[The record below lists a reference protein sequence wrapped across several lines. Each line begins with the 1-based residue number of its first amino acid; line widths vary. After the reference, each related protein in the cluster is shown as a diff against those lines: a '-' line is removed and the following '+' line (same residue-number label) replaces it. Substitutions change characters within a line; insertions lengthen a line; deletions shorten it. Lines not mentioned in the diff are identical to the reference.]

1 MTARSDDTVHRDR
14 PKGDPKVSIAVPI
27 FNEAGNLPEL
37 IGRLQAVLD
46 GLPGGPH
53 EMVFVDD
60 GSSDGSAAVLG
71 NHANIDSR
79 IVVIELSRNFGHQT
93 AVTAAID
100 HVAGDVT
107 VVMDGD
113 LQDLPE
119 DIPSLLEYY
128 QQGYDV
134 VYARR
139 IKRKENPL
147 LRLAYHLAYRF
158 ISMLA
163 TPRLPL
169 DVGDF
174 SLLSRRV
181 VDALRQM
188 PERHRYVRGLR
199 AWVGFRQI
207 GIDVERAPR
216 RSGESKYSLSK
227 LVRLAVDGIVSFSI
241 IPLRTSIL
249 IGLAGICMS
258 VAYTVY
264 AVAMKLFYNRSP
276 AGFTALIVVIVF
288 LAALQFVVLGVLGEY
303 VGRIYEETKRRP
315 LYLVRKIT
323 RG

>member
-1 MTARSDDTVHRDR
+1 MTGKPNDAVKADR
-14 PKGDPKVSIAVPI
+14 PAHDPRVSVAVPI
-27 FNEAGNLPEL
+27 FNEEGSLPEL
-37 IGRLQAVLD
+37 IRRLQTVLD
-46 GLPGGPH
+46 SLPGGPH

-60 GSSDGSAAVLG
+60 GSSDRSLDVLAEHAAT
-71 NHANIDSR
+71 DSR

-100 HVAGDVT
+100 HVEGDVA

-119 DIPSLLEYY
+119 AIPSFLEHYSK
-128 QQGYDV
+128 GYDV

-139 IKRKENPL
+139 INRKENVL
-147 LRLAYHLAYRF
+147 LKLSYHLAYRF
-158 ISMLA
+158 ISRLSDM
-163 TPRLPL
+163 RLPL
-169 DVGDF
+169 DAGDF

-181 VDALRQM
+181 VEALRQM

-207 GIDVERAPR
+207 GIDVERAR
-216 RSGESKYSLSK
+216 RSSGETKYSLSK

-241 IPLRTSIL
+241 VPLRASIL
-249 IGLAGICMS
+249 IGLAGICAS
-258 VAYTVY
+258 VAYTTY
-264 AVAMKLFYNRSP
+264 AVVMKLFFDRSP
-276 AGFTALIVVIVF
+276 AGFTALVVVIVF

-315 LYLVRKIT
+315 LYLVRKIV

>member
-1 MTARSDDTVHRDR
+1 MTGKPDDVVKT
-14 PKGDPKVSIAVPI
+14 DPPAHDPRVSVAVPI
-27 FNEAGNLPEL
+27 FNEDGNLPEL
-37 IGRLQAVLD
+37 IGRLRAVLD
-46 GLPGGPH
+46 DLPGGPH

-60 GSSDGSAAVLG
+60 GSTDRSLDVLAEHAAT
-71 NHANIDSR
+71 DSR

-100 HVAGDVT
+100 HVEGDVA

-119 DIPSLLEYY
+119 AIPSFLEHYRE
-128 QQGYDV
+128 GYDV

-139 IKRKENPL
+139 VNRKENAL
-147 LRLAYHLAYRF
+147 LKLSYHLAYRL
-158 ISMLA
+158 ISRLSA
-163 TPRLPL
+163 LRLPL
-169 DVGDF
+169 DAGDF

-181 VDALRQM
+181 VEALRQM

-207 GIDVERAPR
+207 GIDIERAR
-216 RSGESKYSLSK
+216 RSSGETKYSLSK

-241 IPLRTSIL
+241 VPLRASIL
-249 IGLAGICMS
+249 IGLAGICAS
-258 VAYTVY
+258 VAYTTY
-264 AVAMKLFYNRSP
+264 AVVMKLFHDRSP
-276 AGFTALIVVIVF
+276 AGFTALVVVIVF

-315 LYLVRKIT
+315 LYLVRKIV

>member
-1 MTARSDDTVHRDR
+1 MTGKPYDAVKAGR
-14 PKGDPKVSIAVPI
+14 PEDDPKVSVAVPI
-27 FNEAGNLPEL
+27 FNEEGNLAEL
-37 IGRLQAVLD
+37 IGRLLAVLD

-53 EMVFVDD
+53 ELIFVDD
-60 GSSDGSAAVLG
+60 GSSDRSPDILAEHAA
-71 NHANIDSR
+71 IESR

-100 HVAGDVT
+100 HVEGDVA

-119 DIPSLLEYY
+119 AIPSFLEYY
-128 QQGYDV
+128 REGYDV

-139 IKRKENPL
+139 INRKENAL
-147 LRLAYHLAYRF
+147 LRLSYHLAYRF
-158 ISMLA
+158 ISLLS
-163 TPRLPL
+163 TLRLPL
-169 DVGDF
+169 DAGDF

-181 VDALRQM
+181 IEALRRM

-216 RSGESKYSLSK
+216 SSGKSKYSLSR

-241 IPLRTSIL
+241 IPLRASIL
-249 IGLAGICMS
+249 IGLAGICAS
-258 VAYTVY
+258 AAYTVY
-264 AVAMKLFYNRSP
+264 AVVIKLVYDRSP

-303 VGRIYEETKRRP
+303 IGRIYEETKHRP
-315 LYLVRKIT
+315 LYLVRKIM

>member
-1 MTARSDDTVHRDR
+1 MTGKPDDAVKAGR
-14 PKGDPKVSIAVPI
+14 PEDNPKVSVAVPI
-27 FNEAGNLPEL
+27 FNEEGNLPEL
-37 IGRLQAVLD
+37 IGRLQVILD
-46 GLPGGPH
+46 DLPGGPH

-71 NHANIDSR
+71 KHAALDSR

-100 HVAGDVT
+100 HVVGDVA

-119 DIPSLLEYY
+119 AIPSFLESYR
-128 QQGYDV
+128 QGYDV

-139 IKRKENPL
+139 INRKENAL
-147 LRLAYHLAYRF
+147 LRLSYHLAYRF
-158 ISMLA
+158 ISLLSA
-163 TPRLPL
+163 LRLPL
-169 DVGDF
+169 DAGDF
-174 SLLSRRV
+174 ALLSRRV

-207 GIDVERAPR
+207 GIDVERAA
-216 RSGESKYSLSK
+216 RSSGRTKYSLAK

-241 IPLRTSIL
+241 IPLRASIL
-249 IGLAGICMS
+249 IGLAGICAS

-264 AVAMKLFYNRSP
+264 AVVMKLFYDRSP
-276 AGFTALIVVIVF
+276 AGFTALVVVIVF

-303 VGRIYEETKRRP
+303 IGRVYEETKRRP
-315 LYLVRKIT
+315 LYLVRKIV